1 MEAIFLKIL
10 NMSIT
15 ASWLILGAMLVRFL
29 FKKAP
34 KSLRF
39 IIWALVGARLILP
52 FSFESAFSLIRSPEP
67 IPQDIVI
74 SADPQINSGIGA
86 LNSFINPIISET
98 MAPSAPVTP
107 SLPQVSP
114 SPTPMQSLTHTL
126 SIIWICVMAAML
138 GYAAVTYLILRRRV
152 RASVKTDGGAYICD
166 GIDSPF
172 VLGII
177 KPRIYLPSNLDERQ
191 AEHVLAHEKAHIR
204 RRDHWWKPL
213 SFVLLAVYWF
223 NPLIW
228 AAYVLLCRDIELACD
243 ERVARGMSD
252 GERADY
258 SSTLLELSIPRKMI
272 TACPVAFGE
281 VSVKSRIRSVL
292 SYKKPTLWIIIA
304 ALIACAV
311 LTVTLFANPV
321 SKEDEKDEPKQ
332 EEKDEPIKDEKEENK
347 PDITPEWDTKYAAA
361 DSKDAVTPYFCLNET
376 EKRYLFLYSGF
387 SSHISEGSYELIG
400 QDLIM
405 LEDETERE
413 YVFRKTEDGYSF
425 DAAASS
431 PMPEYKYS
439 ADSEPEVCIEDGTL
453 FVINEE
459 VVEPYTEEGEY
470 WIIDRSANGDYSYTI
485 LDENKN
491 SLLTDVKAQSEPT
504 ISYLGN
510 GIVKVNFNA
519 DPSYTLT
526 SSTYINIKTAERSTE
541 MYSVIAE
548 NVNNGIVVYKYNT
561 DSVVVSDM
569 FDPAKL
575 GFVVLLPDAAPVAAD
590 LITSCVINDDT
601 TVLIK
606 YLSGDNY
613 TEKELTIDENTPALL
628 LGNEFAVSGTSERVQ
643 LFTTQHA
650 TSVQNDKEYEYVLRY
665 KGRDLSFKSSR
676 RFDEGVYNKILI
688 TVRDLTGDG
697 TEDIVIEF
705 PDKAGAY
712 GTAEI
717 RVFDGK
723 RLMEYTIEPIS
734 DILAKNVKLSS
745 ADKHYIEFGGDKYGF
760 DRNIVTGNSGYEH
773 ILAFNNKM
781 FSVSDG
787 KLICKT
793 SCDVVSYPLA
803 SLHTEYRFDGEKFV
817 FGSMTIE
824 PHEEYTIEDERTPET
839 AVPAAK
845 PSRAPETN
853 VNTNTNANIDTPA
866 PAPEPEEQTSGH
878 TASGVPNSPENTSL
892 QIGGVS
898 SYYDDFEFGRTYGY
912 FSDEKVYEPRN
923 HDVPFNSEI
932 EEEQTEPGVSEPP
945 VEIISLIP

>member
-86 LNSFINPIISET
+86 LNSFINPIITET
-98 MAPSAPVTP
+98 LAPQTP
-107 SLPQVSP
+107 AVPQTVP
-114 SPTPMQSLTHTL
+114 SPTPVQSLTHTL

-204 RRDHWWKPL
+204 RRDHWWKSL
-213 SFVLLAVYWF
+213 SFMLLSVYWF

-258 SSTLLELSIPRKMI
+258 SSTLLELSIPRRMI

-304 ALIACAV
+304 ALVACAV

-361 DSKDAVTPYFCLNET
+361 DSKDAVTPYFCLNEA
-376 EKRYLFLYSGF
+376 EKRYIFVYSGF

-413 YVFRKTEDGYSF
+413 YVFHKTEDCYSF

-453 FVINEE
+453 FCLN
-459 VVEPYTEEGEY
+459 
-470 WIIDRSANGDYSYTI
+470 S
-485 LDENKN
+485 DEN
-491 SLLTDVKAQSEPT
+491 AE
-504 ISYLGN
+504 
-510 GIVKVNFNA
+510 
-519 DPSYTLT
+519 DP
-526 SSTYINIKTAERSTE
+526 
-541 MYSVIAE
+541 AE
-548 NVNNGIVVYKYNT
+548 NTESYALLYNENG
-561 DSVVVSDM
+561 
-569 FDPAKL
+569 
-575 GFVVLLPDAAPVAAD
+575 VVLYSREDRNGA
-590 LITSCVINDDT
+590 
-601 TVLIK
+601 
-606 YLSGDNY
+606 YSGD
-613 TEKELTIDENTPALL
+613 TE
-628 LGNEFAVSGTSERVQ
+628 
-643 LFTTQHA
+643 FTLQYNGKIQDFTGRHNRA
-650 TSVQNDKEYEYVLRY
+650 FDSPTVYV
-665 KGRDLSFKSSR
+665 
-676 RFDEGVYNKILI
+676 E
-688 TVRDLTGDG
+688 DLTGDG
-697 TEDIVIEF
+697 TDEITVIM
-705 PDKAGAY
+705 PY
-712 GTAEI
+712 GQGMGLGCNLDVH
-717 RVFDGK
+717 VF
-723 RLMEYTIEPIS
+723 
-734 DILAKNVKLSS
+734 NS
-745 ADKHYIEFGGDKYGF
+745 ADLSQYSFTPIADIIAQNTEFSSNEKAFYIELNGKKYSF
-760 DRNIVTGNSGYEH
+760 DRGEH
-773 ILAFNNKM
+773 TSPELQIATENWNN
-781 FSVSDG
+781 FTVSDS
-787 KLICKT
+787 KLRCETYCYIVAPVYT
-793 SCDVVSYPLA
+793 LA

-878 TASGVPNSPENTSL
+878 TASGVPNNPENTSL

-932 EEEQTEPGVSEPP
+932 GEEQDESGVTEPS